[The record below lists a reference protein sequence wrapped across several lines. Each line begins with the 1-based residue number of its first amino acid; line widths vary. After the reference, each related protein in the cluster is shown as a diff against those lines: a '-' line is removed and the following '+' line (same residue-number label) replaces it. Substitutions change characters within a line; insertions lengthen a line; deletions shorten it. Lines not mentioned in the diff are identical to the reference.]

1 MTHLCYYGC
10 GQETKFQFKNGKW
23 CCSKNIAQ
31 CLIIRKKLSD
41 VQSGENNP
49 RGMLNKHHSKTS
61 KEKSSKKQRTPFEEN
76 VKFTVAY
83 GDGVK
88 PIIEPPPET
97 YFDWSKSPILA
108 QFKYIVEIEEKIKD
122 YKYSEL
128 PTDAMLVDR
137 IKIAPWF
144 NVFDFWWLYRY
155 ILEQRYSG
163 FIVAMFMF
171 LLAMFSLSRLWK
183 AVR

>member
-1 MTHLCYYGC
+1 MKYLTISIFALSLLI
-10 GQETKFQFKNGKW
+10 Q
-23 CCSKNIAQ
+23 IA
-31 CLIIRKKLSD
+31 S
-41 VQSGENNP
+41 VSV
-49 RGMLNKHHSKTS
+49 
-61 KEKSSKKQRTPFEEN
+61 SSYKYFFSLQFEEN
-76 VKFTVAY
+76 VKFTVAD

-108 QFKYIVEIEEKIKD
+108 QFKYIGEIGKKIKG
-122 YKYSEL
+122 YKYREL

-144 NVFDFWWLYRY
+144 NVFDFWWVYRY
-155 ILEQRYSG
+155 ILEQRCSG
-163 FIVAMFMF
+163 FIVAMFMS

-183 AVR
+183 AVG